1 MAGPAN
7 TKAENG
13 AVQHSLAQMHALAG
27 EIGTAIRAIGGNALP
42 ALEQSIERQGEL
54 AAGLGLA
61 LSRLRVAGLDSGEKP
76 LPPELSS
83 RLREGARS
91 LARLNDEYAALLK
104 HSGHSVRLLLAAH
117 GRQAGQKHRGQG
129 FGVDSL
135 RQQNTSWEG

>member
-1 MAGPAN
+1 MAAPAN
-7 TKAENG
+7 TEAANG
-13 AVQHSLAQMHALAG
+13 AAQHSLAQIDALAG

-61 LSRLRVAGLDSGEKP
+61 LARLRVAGLDSGGTP

-104 HSGHSVRLLLAAH
+104 HSGHSLRLLLAVH
-117 GRQAGQKHRGQG
+117 GREAGQKHRGQD
-129 FGVDSL
+129 FRVEPL

>member
-1 MAGPAN
+1 MASPAN
-7 TKAENG
+7 TETAKGAE
-13 AVQHSLAQMHALAG
+13 HSLAQMDALAG

-54 AAGLGLA
+54 AAGLELA
-61 LSRLRVAGLDSGEKP
+61 LSRLRAAGMDSRGEP

-83 RLREGARS
+83 RLRAGARS

-104 HSGHSVRLLLAAH
+104 HSGHSLRLLLALH
-117 GRQAGQKHRGQG
+117 GREAGQKHRGQG
-129 FGVDSL
+129 FGGGSL